1 MRFLFPHSHAFRKG
15 RVTVDDDGKAAPD
28 CLVEF
33 GDGVTI
39 IAEWQA
45 EGDAIRLAV
54 PDYRTA
60 RGTLVTARI
69 WRHAKGKDGNWRSE
83 RLA

>member
-33 GDGVTI
+33 GDGVTV
-39 IAEWQA
+39 IAEWRA
-45 EGDAIRLAV
+45 EGDSIRLTV

-60 RGTLVTARI
+60 RGTLVTVQN
-69 WRHAKGKDGNWRSE
+69 WRLAKGQDGHWRSE
-83 RLA
+83 RTA